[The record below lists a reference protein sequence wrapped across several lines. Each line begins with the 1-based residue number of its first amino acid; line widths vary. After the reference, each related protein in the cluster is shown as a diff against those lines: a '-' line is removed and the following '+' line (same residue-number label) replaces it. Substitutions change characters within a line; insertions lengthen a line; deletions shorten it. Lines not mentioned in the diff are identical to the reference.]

1 MSTTSPANY
10 GITNVYA
17 ELVEEWSNTLAQRE
31 MAFAPF
37 TRIHTDNAASIRRW
51 GDLPVSVMPTRS
63 DNTAAIATQAVGAT
77 NVNSFAP
84 VNKALKV
91 AINNFDVIHNP
102 GLVQKKL
109 AQLQDSIISTSNDL
123 VFGKLAAGFTDTY
136 DSGAGGPVAL
146 IGDGHRYAN
155 GTDGVLDE
163 EQSNKVAVALS
174 YDGISLALQKL
185 QKFKDM
191 AGTPLALGMEGLV
204 LVVPPDLYSTAI
216 NLVGS
221 PQIVL
226 AGDTDTKMGASNPYG
241 TGQIQVVSSAYLSD
255 PNDWFLCEAAA
266 SDRTPV
272 NFWTSGMPTINVAVD
287 ESNLQTVITASA
299 YMQSWIDGPPAGL
312 VGSLVA

>member
-1 MSTTSPANY
+1 MPTTSPANY
-10 GITNVYA
+10 GITNIYN
-17 ELVEEWSNTLAQRE
+17 ELVEEWSNSLAQRE

-37 TRIHTDNAASIRRW
+37 CRIHTDNAAQIRRW
-51 GDLPVSVMPTRS
+51 GDLPVSIMPTRA
-63 DNTAAIATQAVGAT
+63 DNTAAIATQKVGAT
-77 NVNSFAP
+77 GVNSFAP

-109 AQLQDSIISTSNDL
+109 AQLQDAIISTSNSL
-123 VFGKLAAGFTDTY
+123 VFGKLESGFTDVY
-136 DSGAGGPVAL
+136 DAGHGGNEAL
-146 IGDGHRYAN
+146 IGDQHRFAN

-163 EQSNKVAVALS
+163 AQSNKVTTALS

-185 QKFKDM
+185 QKFKDQ
-191 AGTPLALGMEGLV
+191 AGTPLGLGMDSLV
-204 LVVPPDLYSTAI
+204 LIVPAELYSDAV

-221 PQIVL
+221 ASL
-226 AGDTDTKMGASNPYG
+226 ALSGDADVKMGSSNPYG
-241 TGQIQVVSSAYLSD
+241 SGQISVVSSAYLSD
-255 PNDWFLCEAAA
+255 TNNWFLCETAA

-272 NFWTSGMPTINVAVD
+272 NFWTSGLPTINVTVD

-299 YMQSWIDGPPAGL
+299 YMNAWIDGPAAGI

>member
-1 MSTTSPANY
+1 MPTTSPANY
-10 GITNVYA
+10 GTTNVYSD
-17 ELVEEWSNTLAQRE
+17 LVEEWSNTLAQRE

-37 TRIHTDNAASIRRW
+37 TRIHTDNAAQIRRW
-51 GDLPVSVMPTRS
+51 GDLPVSVMPTRA
-63 DNTAAIATQAVGAT
+63 DNSAPITTQAIGAT

-91 AINNFDVIHNP
+91 SINNFDVIHNP
-102 GLVQKKL
+102 GIVQKKL
-109 AQLQDSIISTSNDL
+109 QQLQDAVISTSNDL
-123 VFGKLAAGFTDTY
+123 VFGKLASGFTDVY
-136 DSGAGGPVAL
+136 DAGHGGNEAL

-163 EQSNKVAVALS
+163 TQSNKLTTALS
-174 YDGISLALQKL
+174 YDGISAALQKL

-191 AGTPLALGMEGLV
+191 AGTPLGLGMDGLV
-204 LVVPPDLYSTAI
+204 LVVPPELYSDAV

-226 AGDTDTKMGASNPYG
+226 AGDTDVKMGASNPYG
-241 TGQIQVVSSAYLSD
+241 TSAYLTD
-255 PNDWFLCEAAA
+255 ANDWFLCETAA

-272 NFWTSGMPTINVAVD
+272 NFWTSGLPTINVTVD

-299 YMQSWIDGPPAGL
+299 YMNAWIDGPPAGI
-312 VGSLVA
+312 VGSQVS

>member
-1 MSTTSPANY
+1 MATTSPANY
-10 GITNVYA
+10 GITNIYS
-17 ELVEEWSNTLAQRE
+17 ELVEEWSNSLAQRE

-37 TRIHTDNAASIRRW
+37 CRIHTDNAAQIRRW
-51 GDLPVSVMPTRS
+51 GDLPVSIMPTRA

-77 NVNSFAP
+77 GVNSFAP

-109 AQLQDSIISTSNDL
+109 AQLQDAIISTSNSL
-123 VFGKLAAGFTDTY
+123 VFGKLESGFTDVY
-136 DSGAGGPVAL
+136 DGGHGGNVAL
-146 IGDGHRYAN
+146 IGDEHRYAN

-163 EQSNKVAVALS
+163 NQSNKLTTGLAYDSLSVALE
-174 YDGISLALQKL
+174 KL
-185 QKFKDM
+185 QKFKDQ
-191 AGTPLALGMEGLV
+191 AGTPLGLGMDSLV
-204 LVVPPDLYSTAI
+204 LIVPAELYSDAV

-221 PQIVL
+221 
-226 AGDTDTKMGASNPYG
+226 AGLTIGGTSAKMGSSNPYG
-241 TGQIQVVSSAYLSD
+241 TGQISVVSSAYLSD
-255 PNDWFLCEAAA
+255 SNNWFLCETAA

-272 NFWTSGMPTINVAVD
+272 NFWTSGLPTINVTVD

-299 YMQSWIDGPPAGL
+299 YMNAWIDGPAAGI